1 MGAYDILVTID
12 KETNEKSLVLLLKKA
27 GIEKLD
33 QFDTLELEKKQI
45 LLDSVQE
52 TKNKV
57 YRESLMHHSSE
68 MRKAYNEMVI
78 EAVLNKNQY

>member
-1 MGAYDILVTID
+1 M
-12 KETNEKSLVLLLKKA
+12 LKKV

-33 QFDTLELEKKQI
+33 QFDTLEPEKKQI
-45 LLDSVQE
+45 LVDSVQE

-57 YRESLMHHSSE
+57 YREMLLQHSSE
-68 MRKAYNEMVI
+68 MRKAVNEMVI